1 MKHLLLY
8 EAFKSKGISKTL
20 KFLSEKG
27 VGKDDFLNELKKI
40 LEIYKFPISEFTD
53 DDIHYMNS
61 SKAKNIKIPD
71 GYDIMNPWGV
81 YALKFWFSLE
91 EGFLIKSGIGY
102 DLSKSLDHENI
113 NKIKEEFGFKKGT
126 LTPVTVS
133 NLKKLKTG
141 DIVFGYFD
149 DTRRDYKFSKAT
161 IFKEDGRIYAIQNVS
176 DGSSPRISDDWKSFG
191 EYSWALSSMNDDTVA
206 LHLWVDGDHDLKIDG
221 GVEYTDDLSVNRNGK
236 LVSSVESYIKKS
248 DFALVIYLDN
258 LIKYDS
264 IEDIRSER
272 TESRSG
278 ATALMSNEEIK
289 KINYDK
295 YMASLL
301 VKKGIHKDSKYDD
314 LKNLQ
319 NIVSNFLLG
328 EWVLI
333 TLYKRVPDYRRPDY
347 RSKIVN
353 FYQNIEL
360 LIKEEDKEYY
370 LNKLIKNYK
379 NSLEDCDLYKRRF
392 LKSEGMVRDLG
403 NQDTI
408 FIFEKFLKLSRYLRD
423 KISSTKIDT
432 IDDLV
437 ILLYKFNSISEYM
450 NDDRIEF
457 QGGLYGILSNFHY
470 ADSDVDYS
478 VRKYNKVSES
488 EHNENLRR
496 IDLIKKFIDK
506 TL

>member
-20 KFLSEKG
+20 KFLSGKG
-27 VGKDDFLNELKKI
+27 ISKDDFLNELKKI

-53 DDIHYMNS
+53 DDVHYMNS
-61 SKAKNIKIPD
+61 LKAKNIEIPD
-71 GYDIMNPWGV
+71 GYEIMNPWGI
-81 YALKFWFSLE
+81 YALKFWFSLD
-91 EGFLIKSGIGY
+91 EGYLTKSGMGY
-102 DLSKSLDHENI
+102 DLSKSLEHENI
-113 NKIKEEFGFKKGT
+113 TKIKEEFGYKKGT
-126 LTPVTVS
+126 LTSVTVN

-176 DGSSPRISDDWKSFG
+176 SGSSPRSSDWKSFG
-191 EYSWALSSMNDDTVA
+191 EYSWILSSMEDVIA
-206 LHLWVDGDHDLKIDG
+206 LHLWVDGEHDLKI
-221 GVEYTDDLSVNRNGK
+221 ETRKKSTDDLNIKRNGYLGSK
-236 LVSSVESYIKKS
+236 NDEIKKS

-278 ATALMSNEEIK
+278 ATALMSDEEIK
-289 KINYDK
+289 KINYNK
-295 YMASLL
+295 YMTSLL
-301 VKKGIHKDSKYDD
+301 TKKGIHKDSKYDD

-319 NIVSNFLLG
+319 NIISKFLLG

-333 TLYKRVPDYRRPDY
+333 TLYKRVPDYKN
-347 RSKIVN
+347 KIVN
-353 FYQNIEL
+353 FYQNIES
-360 LIKEEDKEYY
+360 LIKGEDKEYY

-408 FIFEKFLKLSRYLRD
+408 SIFEEFLKLSRYLID

-437 ILLYKFNSISEYM
+437 ILLYKLKSIHEYM
-450 NDDRIEF
+450 SDDRIEF

>member
-1 MKHLLLY
+1 
-8 EAFKSKGISKTL
+8 
-20 KFLSEKG
+20 
-27 VGKDDFLNELKKI
+27 
-40 LEIYKFPISEFTD
+40 
-53 DDIHYMNS
+53 
-61 SKAKNIKIPD
+61 
-71 GYDIMNPWGV
+71 
-81 YALKFWFSLE
+81 
-91 EGFLIKSGIGY
+91 
-102 DLSKSLDHENI
+102 
-113 NKIKEEFGFKKGT
+113 
-126 LTPVTVS
+126 
-133 NLKKLKTG
+133 
-141 DIVFGYFD
+141 
-149 DTRRDYKFSKAT
+149 
-161 IFKEDGRIYAIQNVS
+161 
-176 DGSSPRISDDWKSFG
+176 
-191 EYSWALSSMNDDTVA
+191 
-206 LHLWVDGDHDLKIDG
+206 
-221 GVEYTDDLSVNRNGK
+221 
-236 LVSSVESYIKKS
+236 
-248 DFALVIYLDN
+248 
-258 LIKYDS
+258 
-264 IEDIRSER
+264 
-272 TESRSG
+272 
-278 ATALMSNEEIK
+278 
-289 KINYDK
+289 
-295 YMASLL
+295 MASLL

-333 TLYKRVPDYRRPDY
+333 TLYKRVPDYKY
-347 RSKIVN
+347 KIVN
-353 FYQNIEL
+353 FYQNIES
-360 LIKEEDKEYY
+360 LIKGEDKEYY

-457 QGGLYGILSNFHY
+457 QGGLYVILSNFHY
-470 ADSDVDYS
+470 ADNDVDYS

>member
-27 VGKDDFLNELKKI
+27 VGKYDFLNELKKI

-61 SKAKNIKIPD
+61 SKAKNIEIPD
-71 GYDIMNPWGV
+71 GYEIMNPWGV

-91 EGFLIKSGIGY
+91 EGYLTKSGIGY

-149 DTRRDYKFSKAT
+149 DTRRDYKFSKAI
-161 IFKEDGRIYAIQNVS
+161 IFKENDRVFAIQNVS
-176 DGSSPRISDDWKSFG
+176 DGNAPSSNDWKSFG
-191 EYSWALSSMNDDTVA
+191 EYSWVLSSMNDDTVA

-221 GVEYTDDLSVNRNGK
+221 GVKYTSDLSVNRNGK
-236 LVSSVESYIKKS
+236 LGSSVESYIKKS

-333 TLYKRVPDYRRPDY
+333 TLYKRVPDYR
-347 RSKIVN
+347 SKIVSL
-353 FYQNIEL
+353 YQNIEL

-370 LNKLIKNYK
+370 LNRLVKKYK
-379 NSLEDCDLYKRRF
+379 NSLEDCDSYKKNF
-392 LKSEGMVRDLG
+392 LESEKMVRDIG
-403 NQDTI
+403 NKDTI

-437 ILLYKFNSISEYM
+437 ILLYKLNSINEYM
-450 NDDRIEF
+450 NDDRVEF
-457 QGGLYGILSNFHY
+457 QGGFYGILSNFHY
-470 ADSDVDYS
+470 ADNDVDYS
-478 VRKYNKVSES
+478 TRKYNDYSSELDRI
-488 EHNENLRR
+488 ENLRR
-496 IDLIKKFIDK
+496 VDLIKKFIDR
-506 TL
+506 TLTQYQ

>member
-27 VGKDDFLNELKKI
+27 VGEDFFLNELKKI

-61 SKAKNIKIPD
+61 IKAKNIEIPD
-71 GYDIMNPWGV
+71 GYEIMNPWGI
-81 YALKFWFSLE
+81 YALKFWFSLD
-91 EGFLIKSGIGY
+91 EGYLTKSGMGY
-102 DLSKSLDHENI
+102 DLSKSLEHENI
-113 NKIKEEFGFKKGT
+113 TKIKEEFGYKKGT
-126 LTPVTVS
+126 LTPVT
-133 NLKKLKTG
+133 NDNFKDLKTG
-141 DIVFGYFD
+141 DIVFGYFSEE
-149 DTRRDYKFSKAT
+149 RKGSKFSKAT
-161 IFKEDGRIYAIQNVS
+161 IFKEDSRIYAIQDVS
-176 DGSSPRISDDWKSFG
+176 GGNAPSSNDWRSFG
-191 EYSWALSSMNDDTVA
+191 RYSWVLGRSVMNRDTIA
-206 LHLWVDGDHDLKIDG
+206 LHLWVDGEHDLKI
-221 GVEYTDDLSVNRNGK
+221 EREKKSTDDLNIKRNGYLGSK
-236 LVSSVESYIKKS
+236 NDEIKKS
-248 DFALVIYLDN
+248 DFVLVIYLDN

-278 ATALMSNEEIK
+278 ATALMSDEEIK

-333 TLYKRVPDYRRPDY
+333 TLYKRVPDYKY
-347 RSKIVN
+347 KIVN
-353 FYQNIEL
+353 FYQNIES
-360 LIKEEDKEYY
+360 LIKGEDKEYY

-457 QGGLYGILSNFHY
+457 QGGLYVILSNFHY
-470 ADSDVDYS
+470 ADNDVDYS